1 MFYARILFACSYTF
15 ILTGFVM
22 KEVIVQE
29 IFTNPMKSVS
39 PPTMFTLTNPP
50 RPVGIARRS
59 FRNLRRPLLVNH
71 DCCCLSIQCF
81 TSECYLQFL
90 PTNEIRKS
98 HHHIHQPNGAPASA
112 GGCEEVLLS
121 STAEVIES
129 STTFLVGHDYY
140 CLLIQC
146 FMPEISQENI
156 PTTKSTTTTTTTT
169 TSVSSSMPVNS
180 G

>member
-1 MFYARILFACSYTF
+1 
-15 ILTGFVM
+15 
-22 KEVIVQE
+22 
-29 IFTNPMKSVS
+29 MKSVS
-39 PPTMFTLTNPP
+39 PTTMFTLTNPP

-71 DCCCLSIQCF
+71 DCRCLSIQCF

-90 PTNEIRKS
+90 PTNEIRNS

-112 GGCEEVLLS
+112 GGCEEVLSS

-129 STTFLVGHDYY
+129 STTFLVGHNYF

-146 FMPEISQENI
+146 FMPEISQQNI
-156 PTTKSTTTTTTTT
+156 PTTKSTTNTTTTT

>member
-1 MFYARILFACSYTF
+1 
-15 ILTGFVM
+15 M
-22 KEVIVQE
+22 KNVIVQD
-29 IFTNPMKSVS
+29 IFTNPMKYIS
-39 PPTMFTLTNPP
+39 PTTMFMLTNSPH
-50 RPVGIARRS
+50 PVGIARRS

-90 PTNEIRKS
+90 PTNKIRKS
-98 HHHIHQPNGAPASA
+98 HHHIHQSNGAPASA
-112 GGCEEVLLS
+112 GGSEEVLSS

-129 STTFLVGHDYY
+129 SMTFLVGHAYN

-180 G
+180 GWIVRPMNLYWF